1 VLCIC
6 RLLTKSLLRESCKYL
21 YSFADRKFAQLASSL
36 AALAYHSGV
45 FVPDKGKEGFQ
56 KMFGISR
63 EDAWVCASRHF
74 VNTVR
79 PQAVAPFCTRKIG
92 GGKVDYLLVTGVR
105 LDKDERGIRFASEIH
120 L

>member
-1 VLCIC
+1 MVHCGTGEGTLDAETIDKE
-6 RLLTKSLLRESCKYL
+6 LLIDTHYG
-21 YSFADRKFAQLASSL
+21 AIASKAVKLSPKEL
-36 AALAYHSGV
+36 N
-45 FVPDKGKEGFQ
+45 VPDKGKEGFQ